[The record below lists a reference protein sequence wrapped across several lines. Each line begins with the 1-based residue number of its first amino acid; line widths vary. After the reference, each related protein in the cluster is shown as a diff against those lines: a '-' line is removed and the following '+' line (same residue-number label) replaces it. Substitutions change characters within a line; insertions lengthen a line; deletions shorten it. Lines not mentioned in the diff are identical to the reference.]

1 MTWKTLGWGM
11 AVVVFVIALAVFGLQ
26 PRTQAQQGAAQQ
38 GAAQV
43 EAGARYTVVDS
54 DASNLIVVDN
64 RSNKLYFY
72 TEEPGQEV
80 GQDLHLRGSI
90 DLSEVG
96 KPMIRPRQAK

>member
-26 PRTQAQQGAAQQ
+26 PRTQAQQGAAQ
-38 GAAQV
+38 V

-64 RSNKLYFY
+64 RSNTLYFY

-80 GQDLHLRGSI
+80 GKDLHLRGSI
-90 DLSEVG
+90 DLGEVG
-96 KPMIRPRQAK
+96 KPMIRPKPAK

>member
-11 AVVVFVIALAVFGLQ
+11 ALVLLVVALAVFGFQ
-26 PRTQAQQGAAQQ
+26 PRTQAEQG
-38 GAAQV
+38 GAQV
-43 EAGARYTVVDS
+43 EAGARYTVVDT

-64 RSNKLYFY
+64 KSNMLYFY

-80 GQDLHLRGSI
+80 GKDLHLRGSI

-96 KPMIRPRQAK
+96 KAVIKPKPAK

>member
-11 AVVVFVIALAVFGLQ
+11 AVVVLVIALAVFGLQ
-26 PRTQAQQGAAQQ
+26 PRTQAQQGAT
-38 GAAQV
+38 QV
-43 EAGARYTVVDS
+43 VAGARYTVVDS

-64 RSNKLYFY
+64 RSNMLFFY

-80 GQDLHLRGSI
+80 GQELHLRGSI

-96 KPMIRPRQAK
+96 KPMIRPRPAK